1 MHFQTET
8 VAFQFLR
15 PKVNRALVC
24 AGSLKKAF
32 INWFNG
38 LSFLVLKKCKDE
50 FDYLDHE
57 ILLIDTF
64 DTFS

>member
-1 MHFQTET
+1 MPGK
-8 VAFQFLR
+8 

-24 AGSLKKAF
+24 ARSLKKAF
-32 INWFNG
+32 ING

-57 ILLIDTF
+57 IFLIDTF